1 MKTTIISDIQ
11 GQAKSIIPYGLRLA
25 RANEVTV
32 DILHTIDPRKTQGTS
47 SPYADSQS
55 ITPGTKLSH
64 EKIIQREM
72 HQARQALEKY
82 ISGEGS
88 RLNYPLKINLVIE
101 SETFE
106 KSIKTMTER
115 HPGSIIVASLHPANS
130 MVEHLDELLT
140 LAMKLHIPAF
150 FIPPEYPFKELRSCM
165 LYTDFNHKSYES
177 LSKITR
183 WLTPFEPMIHA
194 FGMEAKNDRKSL
206 IKISSTW
213 KKEAVSY
220 MESRMNL
227 KTTII
232 SYGDP
237 YQQIVDYIKRNNTE
251 LILMPRH
258 MIEKGS
264 GFKLSPELFK
274 KAMKEIALPTAIY

>member
-1 MKTTIISDIQ
+1 MKTIIISDIQ

-25 RANEVTV
+25 RANEVAV

-101 SETFE
+101 SETLE
-106 KSIKTMTER
+106 KSIKTMINR
-115 HPGSIIVASLHPANS
+115 YPGSIIMASLHPANS
-130 MVEHLDELLT
+130 MVENLDELLSFSI
-140 LAMKLHIPAF
+140 KLHIPVF

-165 LYTDFNHKSYES
+165 LYTNFNHKSYES

-194 FGMEAKNDRKSL
+194 FGMAAKRDRTSAL
-206 IKISSTW
+206 KISSAW
-213 KKEAVSY
+213 KREAISY
-220 MESRMNL
+220 AGSPMNL
-227 KTTII
+227 KTTLI
-232 SYGDP
+232 SDGDP
-237 YQQIVDYIKRNNTE
+237 YQQFVDYIRRNNTE
-251 LILMPRH
+251 LILLSRNMF
-258 MIEKGS
+258 EKGS
-264 GFKLSPELFK
+264 GFRLSTGLFE
-274 KAMKEIALPTAIY
+274 KAMKEISRPAAIY